1 MKEVAKRIINITGI
15 KIEIDKEKHSEIKIN
30 INDKNQDKNKEWKII
45 KEIETNNIS
54 KGKEIK
60 NIKDIKKSKD
70 VKMIDKR
77 YMINIV
83 EINKN
88 TSRAKDREK
97 SIGKVKAKVDLFP
110 KFDKKVSREIINK
123 DKIEEKIIIRIK
135 QNKNK
140 RL

>member
-1 MKEVAKRIINITGI
+1 
-15 KIEIDKEKHSEIKIN
+15 
-30 INDKNQDKNKEWKII
+30 
-45 KEIETNNIS
+45 
-54 KGKEIK
+54 
-60 NIKDIKKSKD
+60 
-70 VKMIDKR
+70 MIDKR

-88 TSRAKDREK
+88 TSRDKDREK